1 MRKTVFGIAVLLA
14 LCNALVAFGVTVSD
28 VSARQRWPWNG
39 LIDVDFTIGD
49 AAAGDVFR
57 VEVTAA
63 YADGT
68 KRVTGRTY
76 LGEPLFGRGANRVTW
91 DFGADCP
98 DLKATDL
105 QVAVNVAPVNADAA
119 DVYMVIDLSS
129 GPSSTRYPVRYTF
142 TAPELVPTNDLVACA
157 ADPNRTTKLWL
168 KRIKANTFNFY
179 GTTSA
184 PAGIFTVHLSP
195 FYIGVFELTQMQYAL
210 VMDAWPS
217 EMTNVTYRAARPV
230 TNVNYEDV
238 IGHNNWPDNRVMGE
252 NSYIAKMRAR
262 TGLATFSLPTEA
274 QWESAC
280 RVGDNTTVQI
290 NNTVGRFKFP
300 AATTCNEGPDEAGT
314 AIVGSYRVNG
324 WGLYDMLGNV
334 WEMCLDA
341 FASNETLVALYEG
354 QDPVEDPVG
363 PGVNSTA
370 RYHAT
375 RGGGWYNS
383 EAGYCNCYRRDW
395 GNKSSTTGYRHNGVG
410 FRVAVSPEWK

>member
-1 MRKTVFGIAVLLA
+1 
-14 LCNALVAFGVTVSD
+14 
-28 VSARQRWPWNG
+28 
-39 LIDVDFTIGD
+39 
-49 AAAGDVFR
+49 
-57 VEVTAA
+57 
-63 YADGT
+63 
-68 KRVTGRTY
+68 
-76 LGEPLFGRGANRVTW
+76 
-91 DFGADCP
+91 
-98 DLKATDL
+98 
-105 QVAVNVAPVNADAA
+105 
-119 DVYMVIDLSS
+119 MVIDLSS
-129 GPSSTRYPVRYTF
+129 GPNSARYPVRYTT
-142 TAPELVPTNDLVACA
+142 TAPTLVPTNDLVACA

-179 GTTSA
+179 GRDSNS
-184 PAGIFTVHLSP
+184 AGIFAVHLSP

-262 TGLATFSLPTEA
+262 TGLSTFSLPTEA

-290 NNTVGRFKFP
+290 KNTTGRYKFP
-300 AATTCNEGPDEAGT
+300 SATTYNEGPDEAAT
-314 AIVGSYRVNG
+314 AIVGSYLVNG

-341 FASNETLVALYEG
+341 YASNEDLVVLYEG
-354 QDPVEDPVG
+354 QNPVEDPVG

-370 RYHAT
+370 KYHAT

-395 GNKSSTTGYRHNGVG
+395 GKKSDTTGNRHKGVG